1 LQSKHTSALKNV
13 KNHLVTIE
21 KSERSMKN
29 MHIHIKLKQI
39 FRNIWKKEYIL
50 WGIVLFWTILVWEG
64 HRIIPG
70 AEWLSEIIP
79 AWIVIINL
87 TILFILTTL
96 LVYKRGFSQM
106 GFVET
111 LIGFSISLI
120 LFRIGYK
127 RFPSISIIG
136 ACAVILVNLALK
148 IRGSKDRSRRE

>member
-1 LQSKHTSALKNV
+1 MMNKNTRLK
-13 KNHLVTIE
+13 
-21 KSERSMKN
+21 R
-29 MHIHIKLKQI
+29 I
-39 FRNIWKKEYIL
+39 FRKIWKKEYIL

-79 AWIVIINL
+79 VWAVIINL
-87 TILFILTTL
+87 IILFILTAF
-96 LVYKRGFSQM
+96 LVHKRSFSQV

-120 LFRIGYK
+120 LFRIGCNQ
-127 RFPSISIIG
+127 FLFISILG

-148 IRGSKDRSRRE
+148 IRESKDRSRRA